1 MSEEYQEYQEID
13 TCIYEKLIL
22 KYINFKVSLLIIYTL
37 NLIEN
42 IFQYSTV

>member
-13 TCIYEKLIL
+13 IYEKL
-22 KYINFKVSLLIIYTL
+22 KYINFTVSLLIIYTS

>member
-13 TCIYEKLIL
+13 LYEKL
-22 KYINFKVSLLIIYTL
+22 KYIRFTVSLLIIYTS